1 MTDKWI
7 TLRCSFI
14 VSLGGQA
21 ERQEAGRKDGGGE
34 ARAGSVRWARGW
46 RDEGPHRAS
55 RNGLQCVL
63 SPGYEIAILQT
74 WPHPCGHAGA
84 PESRLFDGALQP
96 GLGRGAPFR
105 EGNCH
110 PVWPSLASLSPH
122 LPARRWVLP
131 LRAGSLGWGREGKVR
146 SRLGAVSDLLYVHPA
161 PSVCA

>member
-1 MTDKWI
+1 MTDEWI
-7 TLRCSFI
+7 TLRCSSI

-21 ERQEAGRKDGGGE
+21 ERQEAGRKDDGGE

-74 WPHPCGHAGA
+74 WPHPCGHTGA

-96 GLGRGAPFR
+96 APGVGRVPPSGKGIVIRPGPHWHPLVLTYLPGGGSCHYR
-105 EGNCH
+105 E
-110 PVWPSLASLSPH
+110 A
-122 LPARRWVLP
+122 A
-131 LRAGSLGWGREGKVR
+131 
-146 SRLGAVSDLLYVHPA
+146 
-161 PSVCA
+161 